1 MDQVGKANARTD
13 QLTNTVKKNKVAQAK
28 VNGNVS
34 AETQRMV
41 KLGNKRYE
49 QHLAK
54 DKELK
59 GLIDAN
65 KAATDKRMKGMA
77 AHYMMELNAVK
88 STMKKN
94 RAHATHMLAK
104 ESSKLYAAISKNEA
118 EQLKTNKDLAEQ
130 TRSARM
136 DIADSLTE
144 AKGDFAKRLG
154 ALHTT
159 VVANDK
165 KFEKKMDGLTGIVRA
180 DAVKN
185 AAGRKQIKEV
195 MEADKK
201 LTTMS
206 KATKAALNVRVT
218 AEISKLSKRA
228 NDQIEGLRL
237 NSAEA
242 RGEMKKQLLYAIR
255 SMAEEAKKNLDDAV
269 GVMTKE
275 FANQNAEET
284 KAAKKSATDR
294 AAIAAEIK
302 VNAGI
307 AAQEVKD
314 AITKEAKDVAV
325 LMKTQMT
332 TLTGKINAQKE
343 AASADITAADAASV
357 AGFKAVSDKVES
369 TLKAA
374 AEASDKKF
382 NKLYTK
388 MAKQRKGIDEEL
400 AGAVTDINDSIAKQ
414 AALADSRFTKTVKDI
429 TAARGEAAKQVK
441 EAREDFATALNSLTG
456 KINSNNSVSTK
467 ARGKLRKI
475 LDENKRAAAEE
486 TKALNKLFRGKIA
499 SIRSEAAADSLAA
512 KKDLTK
518 KTTKMYEAMAD
529 AQKENLYRN
538 EESARKIGTYSKTS
552 LAGIA
557 ATKKEFNGQLDNLAN
572 TIAANHKKV
581 EKQFEVLTG
590 VVRDYKSAGKKDR
603 KLIREQNKTLND
615 NMEKAITTA
624 IQIGEARAKRVAD
637 EARTNLAGEKKA
649 LLEEITNTVED
660 YADKLF
666 KTIQGNHGKI
676 ADNYLSLKAYAVTA
690 SDKVVEYVGK
700 GKGRN
705 LSSLGDLLVNVAGL
719 SSVKPGKAEGLSP
732 SSTLTTPFSGDKV
745 KVKNSVNK
753 INGLVNEFVTVA
765 NGVRERWP
773 MGLGKYLLEKTN
785 NAMSEKGVLQ
795 VDKVDGKSGNWV
807 FLNGHAVGLSNKLN
821 DFEGLAV
828 RMGAYESTLAKL
840 TATLSGKHI
849 KPAKQMVYAKAPEW
863 QGN

>member
-1 MDQVGKANARTD
+1 MGDTKLTGEVMVVSGEVISHKAA
-13 QLTNTVKKNKVAQAK
+13 QNKVNRH
-28 VNGNVS
+28 VDG
-34 AETQRMV
+34 EI
-41 KLGNKRYE
+41 KR
-49 QHLAK
+49 
-54 DKELK
+54 
-59 GLIDAN
+59 I
-65 KAATDKRMKGMA
+65 
-77 AHYMMELNAVK
+77 
-88 STMKKN
+88 
-94 RAHATHMLAK
+94 
-104 ESSKLYAAISKNEA
+104 
-118 EQLKTNKDLAEQ
+118 
-130 TRSARM
+130 
-136 DIADSLTE
+136 
-144 AKGDFAKRLG
+144 
-154 ALHTT
+154 
-159 VVANDK
+159 
-165 KFEKKMDGLTGIVRA
+165 EKKM
-180 DAVKN
+180 
-185 AAGRKQIKEV
+185 
-195 MEADKK
+195 
-201 LTTMS
+201 
-206 KATKAALNVRVT
+206 
-218 AEISKLSKRA
+218 
-228 NDQIEGLRL
+228 
-237 NSAEA
+237 
-242 RGEMKKQLLYAIR
+242 
-255 SMAEEAKKNLDDAV
+255 
-269 GVMTKE
+269 
-275 FANQNAEET
+275 
-284 KAAKKSATDR
+284 
-294 AAIAAEIK
+294 
-302 VNAGI
+302 
-307 AAQEVKD
+307 
-314 AITKEAKDVAV
+314 
-325 LMKTQMT
+325 
-332 TLTGKINAQKE
+332 
-343 AASADITAADAASV
+343 
-357 AGFKAVSDKVES
+357 
-369 TLKAA
+369 
-374 AEASDKKF
+374 
-382 NKLYTK
+382 
-388 MAKQRKGIDEEL
+388 
-400 AGAVTDINDSIAKQ
+400 
-414 AALADSRFTKTVKDI
+414 
-429 TAARGEAAKQVK
+429 
-441 EAREDFATALNSLTG
+441 
-456 KINSNNSVSTK
+456 NSNNSVSVK
-467 ARGKLRKI
+467 ARGQLRKI

-690 SDKVVEYVGK
+690 EDKVVEYVGK

-705 LSSLGDLLVNVAGL
+705 LSSLGDLLTQIAAL
-719 SSVKPGKAEGLSP
+719 SDVKPGKAEGLSP

-773 MGLGKYLLEKTN
+773 MGLGKYLLAKAN

-795 VDKVDGKSGNWV
+795 VDKIDDKSGNWV
-807 FLNGHAVGLSNKLN
+807 FVNGHAVGLSNKLN

-828 RMGAYESTLAKL
+828 RMGHYESTLAKL
-840 TATLSGKHI
+840 TAALAGKVAAPI
-849 KPAKQMVYAKAPEW
+849 PAPVYVPAPEYK
-863 QGN
+863 GD